1 MQQHMIIGRFNS
13 NLQCHSSHKRLEVM
27 DANVTRWLIAGKQ
40 LTNED
45 LLESPLLGI
54 ANR

>member
-13 NLQCHSSHKRLEVM
+13 NLQCHSSHKRLKVM